1 MFPCWF
7 KKTVKVYWEVGLGA
21 GGVGVVIIFPCPSV
35 VTVRGD
41 WGNWGD
47 CGGVGDGLAV
57 VGGSVGDSA
66 VDCREG
72 AGGVPLSIGTHE
84 LLAISKTRANVIT
97 RNVFRI
103 SAPPDAKFLSA
114 TS

>member
-7 KKTVKVYWEVGLGA
+7 KKIVKIYWEVGLGD
-21 GGVGVVIIFPCPSV
+21 GGVGVFNIFPCSSV

-41 WGNWGD
+41 WGGWGV
-47 CGGVGDGLAV
+47 VGDGLAV

-97 RNVFRI
+97 RYQFRI
-103 SAPPDAKFLSA
+103 IAP
-114 TS
+114 